1 MSDHSIQLLTLVVQT
16 LALIGLSAYCIE
28 TYKIRVASQKQI
40 DVSQNLLKISM
51 DQVEG
56 FSKPCIT
63 FWSELRNGQ
72 DVILEMHGATGNL
85 VARPDGGS
93 YVIHNL
99 GNGVALNLNY
109 YITRNNPE
117 FDAPQMRTHKYIPTV
132 PATARVTLTE
142 TLGGYST
149 NHEASFEYES
159 TGGRKYRST
168 ITLNHH
174 VITSYR
180 FEEIEA

>member
-99 GNGVALNLNY
+99 GNGLALNLRY
-109 YITRNNPE
+109 YVTRNNPQLDQDPE
-117 FDAPQMRTHKYIPTV
+117 RWRYIPTV
-132 PATARVTLTE
+132 PVNARVALVE
-142 TLGGYST
+142 TLGHF
-149 NHEASFEYES
+149 NQEH
-159 TGGRKYRST
+159 
-168 ITLNHH
+168 
-174 VITSYR
+174 
-180 FEEIEA
+180 